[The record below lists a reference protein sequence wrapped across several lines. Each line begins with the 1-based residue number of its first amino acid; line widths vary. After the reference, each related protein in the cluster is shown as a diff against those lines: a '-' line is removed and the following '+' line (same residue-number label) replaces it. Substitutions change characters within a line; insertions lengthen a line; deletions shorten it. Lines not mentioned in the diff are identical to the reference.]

1 VHGLPRVIHHGQ
13 VLYMACA
20 ILRTNRDV
28 LERGARALLEKETL
42 DEAAIRALATQLQ
55 SIESALPPN
64 VRRMN

>member
-1 VHGLPRVIHHGQ
+1 
-13 VLYMACA
+13 MACA

-28 LERGARALLEKETL
+28 VERGARALLEKETL
-42 DEAAIRALATQLQ
+42 DEAAIRTLATQLQ